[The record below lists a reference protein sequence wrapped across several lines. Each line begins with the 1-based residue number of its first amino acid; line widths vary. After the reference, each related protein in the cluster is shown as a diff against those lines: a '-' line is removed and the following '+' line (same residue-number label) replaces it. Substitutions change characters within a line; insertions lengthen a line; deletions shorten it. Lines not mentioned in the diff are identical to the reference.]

1 MKNEKKHTT
10 HYPKYKLILAGPNK
24 ELCMFVLELYEIAK
38 HKNYLFTVNNEWL
51 KTKKQCLVNELGDA

>member
-10 HYPKYKLILAGPNK
+10 NYPKYKLILAGLNK

-38 HKNYLFTVNNEWL
+38 HKNYLFTVNNE
-51 KTKKQCLVNELGDA
+51 